1 MRYLPRAFEM
11 AKSWEMV
18 KRDEMEL
25 KALEDSLAKE
35 AKGPK
40 MGVFNVS
47 NRPSKGNKREEGR
60 NKREEA

>member
-40 MGVFNVS
+40 MGVYKIPT
-47 NRPSKGNKREEGR
+47 RPSNGNKG
-60 NKREEA
+60 